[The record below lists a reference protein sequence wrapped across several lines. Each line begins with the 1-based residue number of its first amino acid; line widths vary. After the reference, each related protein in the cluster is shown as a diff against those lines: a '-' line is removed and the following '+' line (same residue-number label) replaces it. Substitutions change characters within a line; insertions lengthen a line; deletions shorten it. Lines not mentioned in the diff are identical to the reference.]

1 MAMKIVVSAFYFA
14 GLVLLCCL
22 ILSLATTEH
31 ALCFVAYLIVPS
43 VTYTFNSRFNSS
55 YVCSLVLLFDY

>member
-1 MAMKIVVSAFYFA
+1 MKIVVSAFYFA

-22 ILSLATTEH
+22 ILFLATTEH

-43 VTYTFNSRFNSS
+43 VTYTFNSRYNSS
-55 YVCSLVLLFDY
+55 YVYD